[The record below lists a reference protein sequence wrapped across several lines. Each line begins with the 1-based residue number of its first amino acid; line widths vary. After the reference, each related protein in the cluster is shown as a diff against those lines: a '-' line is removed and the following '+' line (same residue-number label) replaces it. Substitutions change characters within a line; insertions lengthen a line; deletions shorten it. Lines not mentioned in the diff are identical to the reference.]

1 MLREIESAIRNFW
14 KLSPTGPPEDFV
26 GPRVLLIIFD
36 LNYAKKMWD
45 GISAVDFNKMYKVE
59 EDANT
64 RENEENF
71 LRKRPHNLKCS
82 RLRFSMRT
90 RNYWNLLPIEIRQL
104 EYHIFKKEAK
114 KFIVENQE
122 RFLNFGDKDK
132 THPKFL
138 PKWKPYVPPKPPKKA
153 EVPTQRT
160 SKVKDKPKGKPIVKL
175 ENWWKAK
182 KREKEQEKDP

>member
-45 GISAVDFNKMYKVE
+45 GISAVDFNKMYKVD
-59 EDANT
+59 EDENT
-64 RENEENF
+64 RENEGSF

-114 KFIVENQE
+114 KFIVENQA

-138 PKWKPYVPPKPPKKA
+138 PKCFF
-153 EVPTQRT
+153 
-160 SKVKDKPKGKPIVKL
+160 SSLKL
-175 ENWWKAK
+175 
-182 KREKEQEKDP
+182 D